1 MIEKIKP
8 NWYLVAGIMLISL
21 SHTSFSINFTAWFAY
36 TPLLVYMLKTNG
48 IKSRL
53 ILFGALIVGWSLAT
67 AKIITPPLIYP
78 FVFMYSVPI
87 AIFHLPGFLLWDKL
101 RNRRAGIFIFPLAM
115 TLMEWIQYTF
125 TPLASWG
132 AAAYT
137 QVDTPAIMQSLSLFG
152 MPGLSFLI
160 YCVNITIAY
169 FIIDKS
175 QNLFTIKLLFIIVIT
190 VLIYGVVRIN
200 IYNFSHKET
209 VTVAAVGTD
218 SNVSGLPLPSKSI
231 NKAVRD
237 SLFSRTIR
245 AAAFGAKLVVWNEA
259 STFVLPTEELDWKHS
274 VTKLCRDHKITLYAA
289 YVIPVSQ
296 SPLKYKNKYL
306 FVNSNGQIEYEYNKH
321 EPVPGEPAIK
331 GTEILKVNRVDET
344 KVGGVI
350 CYDYDFPY
358 LAKNLGK
365 LNADIVAVP
374 SSDWKGI
381 DPVHTKMASFRSIE
395 QGHSIVR
402 STRFGLSAA
411 INPIGD
417 MVAQMSSYDKN
428 NKIMVAQ
435 LPVNAVKTV
444 YSMIGDFFIYLCAMF
459 LAYLL
464 FIAKNTKESDVNK

>member
-1 MIEKIKP
+1 MIKKINP
-8 NWYLVAGIMLISL
+8 NWYLVAGITLITL
-21 SHTSFSINFTAWFAY
+21 SHTSLSINFTAWIAY

-48 IKSRL
+48 FKSRL
-53 ILFGALIVGWSLAT
+53 MLFGALIIGWSLAT

-87 AIFHLPGFLLWDKL
+87 AIFHLPGFLLWNKFK
-101 RNRRAGIFIFPLAM
+101 NKKAAIYVFPLAM
-115 TLMEWIQYTF
+115 SLMEWIQYTF

-160 YCVNITIAY
+160 YWVNIAIAY
-169 FIIDKS
+169 FLIDKS

-200 IYNFSHKET
+200 IYNFKPKET
-209 VTVAAVGTD
+209 ITVAAVGTD

-231 NKAVRD
+231 NEAVRD

-245 AAAFGAKLVVWNEA
+245 AAAFGAKLIVWNEA
-259 STFVLPTEELDWKHS
+259 STFVLPNEEADWKQS
-274 VTKLCRDHKITLYAA
+274 LSKLCRKNKIALYAA
-289 YVIPVSQ
+289 YVIPFSQ

-306 FVNSNGQIEYEYNKH
+306 FVNTEGKIEFEYNKH
-321 EPVPGEPAIK
+321 KPVPGEPAMK
-331 GTEILKVNRVDET
+331 GTEVLRVNQVEKT

-381 DPVHTKMASFRSIE
+381 DPVHTKMAAFRAIE
-395 QGHSIVR
+395 QGHSIIR

-411 INPIGD
+411 INPVGD
-417 MVAQMSSYDKN
+417 MVAKMSSFDKN

-435 LPVNAVKTV
+435 LPVTAVKTV
-444 YSMIGDFFIYLCAMF
+444 YSMIGDFFIYLCTMF
-459 LAYLL
+459 LM
-464 FIAKNTKESDVNK
+464 FIVLNSKKPI

>member
-1 MIEKIKP
+1 MIKKINP
-8 NWYLVAGIMLISL
+8 NWYLVAGIVLIAL
-21 SHTSFSINFTAWFAY
+21 SHTSFNINFTAWIAY
-36 TPLLVYMLKTNG
+36 TPLLVYLLKTNG
-48 IKSRL
+48 FKSKL
-53 ILFGALIVGWSLAT
+53 MLFGALIVGWSLAT

-78 FVFMYSVPI
+78 FVFLYSVPI
-87 AIFHLPGFLLWDKL
+87 AIFHLPGFLLWDKF
-101 RNRRAGIFIFPLAM
+101 RNRKAGLLVFPLAM

-160 YCVNITIAY
+160 YWVNIAIAY
-169 FIIDKS
+169 ILVFKPK
-175 QNLFTIKLLFIIVIT
+175 NLFIIKLPAIIVIS
-190 VLIYGVVRIN
+190 VLVYGVVRIN
-200 IYNFSHKET
+200 IYNFKHKET
-209 VTVAAVGTD
+209 ITVAAVGTD
-218 SNVSGLPLPSKSI
+218 SNVSGLPLPSNSI

-237 SLFSRTIR
+237 SLFRRTIK
-245 AAAFGAKLVVWNEA
+245 AATFGAKLVVWNEA
-259 STFVLPTEELDWKHS
+259 STFILSTEEEEWKQS
-274 VTKLCRDHKITLYAA
+274 LSKLCRENKISLYAA
-289 YVIPVSQ
+289 YVIPFSQ

-306 FVNSNGQIEYEYNKH
+306 FINSTGQIEYEYNKH

-331 GTEILKVNRVDET
+331 GTEILKVNQIE
-344 KVGGVI
+344 KSKIGGVI

-381 DPVHTKMASFRSIE
+381 DPVHTKMAAFRAIE

-411 INPIGD
+411 INPVGD
-417 MVAQMSSYDKN
+417 MVAKMSSFDKS
-428 NKIMVAQ
+428 NKIMMAQ
-435 LPVNAVKTV
+435 LPVSAVKTV
-444 YSMIGDFFIYLCAMF
+444 YSMIGDFFIYICALF
-459 LAYLL
+459 LMYIILQ
-464 FIAKNTKESDVNK
+464 KNKTKA

>member
-1 MIEKIKP
+1 MIKKINP
-8 NWYLVAGIMLISL
+8 NLYLVAGIMLITL
-21 SHTSFSINFTAWFAY
+21 SHTSFSINFTAWIAY

-48 IKSRL
+48 FKSRL
-53 ILFGALIVGWSLAT
+53 MLFGALIIGWSLAT

-87 AIFHLPGFLLWDKL
+87 TIFHLPGFLLWDKF
-101 RNRRAGIFIFPLAM
+101 RNRRAGIFIFPLVM

-125 TPLASWG
+125 MPLASWG

-160 YCVNITIAY
+160 YWVNIAVAY
-169 FIIDKS
+169 YLVIKS

-200 IYNFSHKET
+200 IYNSSHKET

-231 NKAVRD
+231 NEAVRD

-245 AAAFGAKLVVWNEA
+245 AAAFGAKLIVWNEA
-259 STFVLPTEELDWKHS
+259 STFVLPNEEADWKQLLS
-274 VTKLCRDHKITLYAA
+274 KLCRYHKIALYAA
-289 YVIPVSQ
+289 YVIPFSQ

-306 FVNSNGQIEYEYNKH
+306 FVNSKGKIVYEYNKH
-321 EPVPGEPAIK
+321 EPVPGEPAMK
-331 GTEILKVNRVDET
+331 GTEVLRVNQVE
-344 KVGGVI
+344 KSNMGGVI

-358 LAKNLGK
+358 LAKKLGK

-381 DPVHTKMASFRSIE
+381 DPVHTKMAAFRAIE

-417 MVAQMSSYDKN
+417 MVAKMSSFDKN

-435 LPVNAVKTV
+435 LPVNALETV
-444 YSMIGDFFIYLCAMF
+444 YSKIGDFFIYLCVMF
-459 LAYLL
+459 LMYIILQ
-464 FIAKNTKESDVNK
+464 KNQINR